1 MTRASLGLLFVSVS
15 SVVACS
21 RVAAPTAHAPDAA
34 HQPDAEVDATPAEA
48 DATAIRAAVAHV
60 RRPVRF
66 DLPRPEARP
75 TSILARDL
83 PHGAPSPRRG
93 ADLFVARSLDDGGV
107 RQALVDVRGA
117 PIGQVHGLGTIAPTG
132 RPYGQ
137 STGLALACVAVAPT
151 PVGWESLRV
160 DASGRGAWTTGE
172 GTFDGRACAARA
184 LHAETH
190 AAAPLLDG
198 AVFAFVRCDADCAR
212 ASLVVLFPDPLTL
225 ATSDAVAP
233 PEHTSPVT
241 AITLPLGARGAWAAA
256 QVRTRVVEDFEAGA
270 RGAPGT
276 SSDDAPPGTEL
287 FVVEALATDA
297 PLHAEILA
305 YHVALADDAAPRE

>member
-160 DASGRGAWTTGE
+160 DASGRGA
-172 GTFDGRACAARA
+172 
-184 LHAETH
+184 
-190 AAAPLLDG
+190 
-198 AVFAFVRCDADCAR
+198 
-212 ASLVVLFPDPLTL
+212 
-225 ATSDAVAP
+225 
-233 PEHTSPVT
+233 
-241 AITLPLGARGAWAAA
+241 
-256 QVRTRVVEDFEAGA
+256 
-270 RGAPGT
+270 PGT

-287 FVVEALATDA
+287 FVV
-297 PLHAEILA
+297 
-305 YHVALADDAAPRE
+305 